1 MSRCTSRFRCRGS
14 SSSSTGCGRS
24 RGSVCGMV
32 VVVRVVVG

>member
-1 MSRCTSRFRCRGS
+1 MSRCTSRFRCRG